1 MQNKINLLLLSGTV
15 LLGLNVP
22 VLAED
27 IVKNQWR
34 SPDESNV
41 KNLSSEVSSKDAQYL
56 AEQVSIHPS
65 DFSLDLENP
74 SPNLSPKRRE
84 ALNFRTSI
92 QEKGVRG
99 LGFTLTFPNNVK
111 SQINPDIYSQ
121 TSPEQNMAQVTSVS
135 QLSDVQPSDWAFAAL
150 QSLIE
155 RYGVIA
161 GYPDSTFKGDR
172 TITRY
177 EFAAGLNAALDKINQ
192 LIASGLT
199 DKITD
204 ADLETLRK
212 LQEEFATELAIS
224 RGRVD
229 ALEARSADIQAQQ
242 FSPNVVLGGQT
253 IFGLAGGFGGNRP
266 GDGEANTIFTYL
278 TQLQLA
284 SSFTG
289 KDRFRVGLISGN
301 AANNSFENLQA
312 FNTNMARLAWQ
323 GNYDNQ
329 VSINSVEYRVAG
341 LGDRVVF
348 TFKPVG
354 FSLGSVLS
362 PNSIYADAGQ
372 GAISAF
378 AGSTPILRIG
388 NLDAGL
394 GFDWLLSDEIR
405 LQFAYGTRGSSDSN
419 QGLFGADHS
428 ALGLQFLYKPTP
440 SLITG
445 LAYINAYS
453 SDGHL
458 DTGTGSS
465 NADTSGGI
473 NEPSQ
478 IHALNASMRWQLTN
492 KLVLGAWGGVMV
504 TDSLKSDAVVLSS
517 TYTVSLGIY
526 DPFGRKGDLFGF
538 LYGLPPKLNNGV
550 LIPTPDTGNSTHY
563 EVFYRYLV
571 NDNIAITP
579 GFFLVTDPGHISSN
593 NDIFIGAIR
602 TTFNF

>member
-1 MQNKINLLLLSGTV
+1 MQNKIILLLLSG
-15 LLGLNVP
+15 LGIFGLNIP
-22 VLAED
+22 VLAEN
-27 IVKNQWR
+27 IVEEKWR
-34 SPDESNV
+34 SLSEKQGSREQGAGEKTTHKEESFEPDILNESVVETPSYPRIEAINGQIATT
-41 KNLSSEVSSKDAQYL
+41 DA
-56 AEQVSIHPS
+56 
-65 DFSLDLENP
+65 
-74 SPNLSPKRRE
+74 SPNNE
-84 ALNFRTSI
+84 
-92 QEKGVRG
+92 
-99 LGFTLTFPNNVK
+99 
-111 SQINPDIYSQ
+111 
-121 TSPEQNMAQVTSVS
+121 MAQVTSVS
-135 QLSDVQPSDWAFAAL
+135 QLSDVQPNDWAFAAL
-150 QSLIE
+150 QSLVE

-161 GYPDSTFKGDR
+161 GYPNGTFQGDR
-172 TITRY
+172 AITRH

-192 LIASGLT
+192 LMVAGLT
-199 DKITD
+199 EKITNN
-204 ADLETLRK
+204 DLETLQK
-212 LQEEFATELAIS
+212 LQEEFATELATL
-224 RGRVD
+224 RGRID
-229 ALEARSADIQAQQ
+229 AIEARTADIQAQR

-253 IFGLAGGFGGNRP
+253 IFGLAGGSGGNRP

-278 TQLQLA
+278 TQLQLV

-289 KDRFRVGLISGN
+289 KDRFRVGLLSGN
-301 AANNSFENLQA
+301 AANDSFENVQS

-323 GNYDNQ
+323 ANDDNQ
-329 VSINSVEYRVAG
+329 IRLNSVEYRVAG

-354 FSLGSVLS
+354 FNLGSVLS

-378 AGSTPILRIG
+378 AGSTPIFRIG
-388 NLDAGL
+388 SLDAGL

-405 LQFAYGTRGSSDSN
+405 LQFAYGTRGSSDN
-419 QGLFGADHS
+419 RQGFFGADHS
-428 ALGLQFLYKPTP
+428 ALGLQLLYKPTP

-445 LAYINAYS
+445 LAYVNAYS
-453 SDGHL
+453 SNGQL

-492 KLVLGAWGGVMV
+492 KLVFGAWGGVMV

-526 DPFGRKGDLFGF
+526 DPFGRRGDLFGF

-550 LIPTPDTGNSTHY
+550 LIPTADTGNSTHY

-571 NDNIAITP
+571 NNNIAITP
-579 GFFLVTDPGHISSN
+579 GFFIVTDPGHISSN

-602 TTFNF
+602 TTFSF